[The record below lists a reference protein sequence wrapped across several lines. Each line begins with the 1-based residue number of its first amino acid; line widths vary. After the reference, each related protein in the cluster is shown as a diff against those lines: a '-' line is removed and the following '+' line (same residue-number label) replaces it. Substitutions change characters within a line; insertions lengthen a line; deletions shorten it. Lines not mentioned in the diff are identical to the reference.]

1 MTVVDPRILVI
12 GGTSFIGRA
21 FCETLRDRSRVPFLV
36 LNRGVTNPAALPGI
50 PHVACDLEDEEQ
62 CREAM
67 AGTHWS
73 SIVDFVSR
81 EDRHVRRVLT
91 NARCDHYTLVSSSA
105 VDLSWPGDDYFGMA
119 QHKLWCEHLAQRLT
133 PNVLVVRPG
142 FVCGRND
149 PTGRFE
155 TADGQWFWRGTRT
168 LVRPMIRV
176 ELLANTIARLVRDRR
191 VGIVRAGYSLVGE
204 R

>member
-21 FCETLRDRSRVPFLV
+21 FCEALRDRHRTPFVV
-36 LNRGVTNPAALPGI
+36 LNRGLTNPGVLGDV
-50 PHVACDLEDEEQ
+50 PHIACDLEDEEQ

-67 AGTHWS
+67 ASTHWTA
-73 SIVDFVSR
+73 IVDFVSR
-81 EDRHVRRVLT
+81 EDRHLRRVLT

-105 VDLSWPGDDYFGMA
+105 VDLSWPGDDYFAMA
-119 QHKLWCEHLAQRLT
+119 QHKLWCEHLALRLT
-133 PNVLVVRPG
+133 SRVLVVRPG
-142 FVCGRND
+142 FVCGPND

-155 TADGQWFWRGTRT
+155 SSDGLWFWRGTRSPVT
-168 LVRPMIRV
+168 PMIRV
-176 ELLANTIARLVRDRR
+176 DLLANTMVRLVRDRR
-191 VGIVRAGYSLVGE
+191 VGVVRAGYTLLGE